1 MKTNDERYKERYK
14 ELMDWMSFYQSAKSD
29 DNDNHV
35 VKIKAYL
42 KQLMEENDLLRT
54 QKVDLQKDKNAWE
67 TQAQK
72 TAEQYHKL
80 EAAKKRLELKLKTTD
95 ADIPI
100 KINDAPLEELSESD
114 ESESRKNRRKKDK
127 KVEVSWMIEHA
138 QNEVRTID
146 DAKAIKDML
155 MYYFLNVFKS
165 PNADIIELLKMIERI
180 PYEYDK
186 NHPKQPIVGKAAQ
199 VVVSNKGNVKY
210 FKNKTNGKRK

>member
-1 MKTNDERYKERYK
+1 MNTNDE
-14 ELMDWMSFYQSAKSD
+14 ELKKMLDLIYSIESNTSD
-29 DNDNHV
+29 DNAPRIES
-35 VKIKAYL
+35 VKSL
-42 KQLMEENDLLRT
+42 FKQLKEENDLLRA
-54 QKVDLQKDKNAWE
+54 QKEDLQKDKEAWE

>member
-1 MKTNDERYKERYK
+1 MKTNDERYK
-14 ELMDWMSFYQSAKSD
+14 ELMDWMSSYQSAKSD

-42 KQLMEENDLLRT
+42 KQLMEENDLLRA
-54 QKVDLQKDKNAWE
+54 QKEDLQKDKEAWE

-114 ESESRKNRRKKDK
+114 ESESRKKRRKKDK

-155 MYYFLNVFKS
+155 MNYFLNVFKS

>member
-1 MKTNDERYKERYK
+1 MNTNDE
-14 ELMDWMSFYQSAKSD
+14 ELEKMLDLIYPIESNTSD
-29 DNDNHV
+29 DNAPRIES
-35 VKIKAYL
+35 VKSL
-42 KQLMEENDLLRT
+42 FKQLKEENDLLRS
-54 QKVDLQKDKNAWE
+54 QKEDLQKDKEAWE

-114 ESESRKNRRKKDK
+114 EHESRKNRRKKDK

-186 NHPKQPIVGKAAQ
+186 NHPKQPIVHTAAQ
-199 VVVSNKGNVKY
+199 VVVSN
-210 FKNKTNGKRK
+210 NGKVEYHNKKKNGKHGK

>member
-1 MKTNDERYKERYK
+1 MNTNDE
-14 ELMDWMSFYQSAKSD
+14 ELKNMKSLF
-29 DNDNHV
+29 NQ
-35 VKIKAYL
+35 L
-42 KQLMEENDLLRT
+42 KEENDLLRA
-54 QKVDLQKDKNAWE
+54 QKEDLQKDKEAWE

-199 VVVSNKGNVKY
+199 VVVSNKVNVKY
-210 FKNKTNGKRK
+210 CKNKTNGKRK